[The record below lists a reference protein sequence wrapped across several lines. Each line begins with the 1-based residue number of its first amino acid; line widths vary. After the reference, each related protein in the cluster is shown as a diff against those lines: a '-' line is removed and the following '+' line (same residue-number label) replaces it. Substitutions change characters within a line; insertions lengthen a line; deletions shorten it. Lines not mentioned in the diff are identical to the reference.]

1 MRLSISAVFDNL
13 PARFNPHM
21 VGLQDEQMLV
31 GRPELYEGAERP
43 FVAGHLYVMRA
54 ERVPAHARA
63 ERGAAIVCMG
73 DTPRLRRLRDRCCVI
88 ALDEGDFFATFNA
101 VQHVFDTFDSW
112 EDDLRHMVDDEGDVS
127 RMLTRSEEV
136 LGNALL
142 AIDGDFNILGLSNL
156 ARQNANLPSG
166 ADSSLPL
173 ATFDQFLGEHALS
186 TEEREPFALEILGQR
201 TLNCN
206 LHDGG
211 TYCGCVTLIYGTRAE
226 RPSDRL
232 VLAQLARTAQ
242 RAMGLLS
249 GTRPHG
255 PGSLRQALQDLVNGL
270 PLDQVSKA
278 TVDSATGERS
288 LACMRLKMSSRMA
301 TLPLG
306 YVRNMVESTFPQSLA
321 FEHHRNSVVA
331 FIDLE
336 QLSGDNPLD
345 AIRVSLEPF
354 TSGMDMRAGLSD
366 RIDDLMQA
374 RLYYLQA
381 NCALENG
388 ALLGAPGRLHQFQDF
403 ALQDMVVSSL
413 GEIPL
418 ELWCPTGLRKLMEH
432 DRTSST
438 SYLQTLQ
445 VYLAC
450 DRSATQAAA
459 CLFVHRSTLLERLSR
474 IRRELALDLDDPD
487 VRLRLQLLLKAIEIR
502 EQLMGGTDNA

>member
-13 PARFNPHM
+13 PPHLHPHM
-21 VGLQDEQMLV
+21 TGVCDEQMLV
-31 GRPELYEGAERP
+31 GRPELYEGAERA
-43 FVAGHLYVMRA
+43 FEAGHLYVMRA
-54 ERVPAHARA
+54 ERLPAHARA
-63 ERGAAIVCMG
+63 ERGAAVVCMG
-73 DTPRLRRLRDRCCVI
+73 ESPRLRRLRDRCCVI
-88 ALDEGDFFATFNA
+88 TLDEVDFFATFNA
-101 VQHVFDTFDSW
+101 IQHVFDSFDAW
-112 EDDLRHMVDDEGDVS
+112 EDDLRHMVDEEGDVS
-127 RMLTRSEEV
+127 HMLTRSEEV

-142 AIDGDFNILGLSNL
+142 AVDGDFGILGISEL
-156 ARQNANLPSG
+156 ARQNANLS
-166 ADSSLPL
+166 ADADTSLPL
-173 ATFDQFLGEHALS
+173 ATFDLFLGEHALS
-186 TEEREPFALEILGQR
+186 TEEREPFVIEILGQR

-206 LHDGG
+206 LHDGER
-211 TYCGCVTLIYGTRAE
+211 YCGCVTLIYGTREE

-232 VLAQLARTAQ
+232 VLAQLARTIQ
-242 RAMGLLS
+242 RAMSLLTS
-249 GTRPHG
+249 TRPHG
-255 PGSLRQALQDLVNGL
+255 PGSLRQALQDLVDGL

-278 TVDSATGERS
+278 TVDSATRERS
-288 LACMRLKMSSRMA
+288 LVCMRLKMSSRMA

-321 FEHHRNSVVA
+321 FEHHHNSVVA
-331 FIDLE
+331 FIDLD
-336 QLSGDNPLD
+336 LVTGDNPQE
-345 AIRVSLEPF
+345 AIRVALEPF

-366 RIDDLMQA
+366 PIEDLMQA

-418 ELWCPTGLRKLMEH
+418 ELWCPAGMRRLMEH

-450 DRSATQAAA
+450 DRSATQAASQ
-459 CLFVHRSTLLERLSR
+459 LYVHRSTLLERLSR

-487 VRLRLQLLLKAIEIR
+487 VRLRLQLLLKALAIR
-502 EQLMGGTDNA
+502 DRLMGVDDD